1 MADDTELVEADDEDI
16 EGAVAELGGSEGA
29 ESPDELG
36 HESGPDGYDD
46 VADEVLSE
54 SEAEGQDG
62 QPRGPD
68 GKFIAKPDQPA
79 AAAVPDAPAAPTDAV
94 PVVDPFAGFNP
105 FAFKVDG
112 TEI

>member
-68 GKFIAKPDQPA
+68 GKFIAFLGRNGYIMLL
-79 AAAVPDAPAAPTDAV
+79 DAKSKHWV
-94 PVVDPFAGFNP
+94 RSRN
-105 FAFKVDG
+105 KNS
-112 TEI
+112 